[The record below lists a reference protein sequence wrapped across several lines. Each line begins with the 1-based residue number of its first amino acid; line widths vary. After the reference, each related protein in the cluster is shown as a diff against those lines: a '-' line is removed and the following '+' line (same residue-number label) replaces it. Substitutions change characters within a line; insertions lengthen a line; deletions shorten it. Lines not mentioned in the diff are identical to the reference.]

1 MHNLESRL
9 EVGFGADS
17 VRAGVWGWGWGWGW
31 GWVWVWVGV
40 GVGFGFG
47 FGFEFEFEFEFEFGR
62 LWHRRV
68 FALRSKDLNCEL
80 RID

>member
-17 VRAGVWGWGWGWGW
+17 VRAGVW
-31 GWVWVWVGV
+31 VWVWRVERILDAWASGLAL
-40 GVGFGFG
+40 
-47 FGFEFEFEFEFEFGR
+47 GR

-68 FALRSKDLNCEL
+68 FALRSKDLNCKL